1 MKEKKK
7 ALVNLIISAL
17 LLFCALFVAA
27 TSFGWFAFND
37 RVDGSGMGA
46 VIRKDE
52 SNVTIEYYK
61 INSNK
66 AYEFIKVNES
76 EATLGRYN
84 LLNDKYQM
92 LAKVSVKTDSPVT
105 ITATT
110 SVNYYM
116 GSNDAFKLLAAKSK
130 DEPNVPKTGT
140 ATIDGTTIEY
150 TNSLSSVVSFA
161 CLSKNT
167 NATDYASA
175 TDGNGYTLASLPERS
190 RFRSLVDKNN
200 NTIVNTVKVCENLTP
215 DSETVTV
222 GGNTTTNYYVIIVFS
237 YDEDQMSMVFSRN
250 LNNELLSEATED
262 VTLPF
267 LCDFSIT
274 VTQ

>member
-37 RVDGSGMGA
+37 KVDGSGMGA
-46 VIRKDE
+46 TIKKNE
-52 SNVTIEYYK
+52 STVTIEYYN
-61 INSNK
+61 INSDK

-76 EATLGRYN
+76 NAQLGRYN

-92 LAKVSVKTDSPVT
+92 LAKVSVKTNSPVT

-110 SVNYYM
+110 SVSYYM
-116 GSNDAFKLLAAKSK
+116 GSSDAFQLLAPDGNDSSK
-130 DEPNVPKTGT
+130 PKTGT
-140 ATIDGTTIEY
+140 ATIDGTTISY

-161 CLSKNT
+161 FLSN
-167 NATDYASA
+167 NASA
-175 TDGNGYTLASLPERS
+175 TDYEPKADGNGYKLASLPEKS

-215 DSETVTV
+215 DSETITV

-237 YDEDQMSMVFSRN
+237 YDEDQMSMVFSHN

-267 LCDFSIT
+267 LCDFSIA

>member
-37 RVDGSGMGA
+37 KVDGSGMGA
-46 VIRKDE
+46 VIKKNE
-52 SNVTIEYYK
+52 SSVSIEYYN
-61 INSNK
+61 INT
-66 AYEFIKVNES
+66 
-76 EATLGRYN
+76 EATDSAYNFEKVDGSKAALGRYN

-92 LAKVSVKTDSPVT
+92 LAKVSVKTNSPVT

-110 SVNYYM
+110 SVSYYM
-116 GSNDAFKLLAAKSK
+116 GSNDAFQLLAPDDNDSSK
-130 DEPNVPKTGT
+130 PKTGT
-140 ATIDGTTIEY
+140 ATIDGTMISY

-161 CLSKNT
+161 FLSNNT
-167 NATDYASA
+167 SATDYELAAS
-175 TDGNGYTLASLPERS
+175 GNGYKLSALPEKS
-190 RFRSLVDKNN
+190 RFKSLVDKENN
-200 NTIVNTVKVCENLTP
+200 AIVSTVNVCENLTP
-215 DSETVTV
+215 DSEELAD
-222 GGNTTTNYYVIIVFS
+222 GSTNYYVIIVFS
-237 YDEDQMSMVFSRN
+237 YDEEQMSTVFSRN
-250 LNNELLSEATED
+250 LNNALLSEATED

-267 LCDFSIT
+267 MCDFSIS

>member
-46 VIRKDE
+46 VIKKDE
-52 SNVTIEYYK
+52 SNVTIEYYN
-61 INSNK
+61 INSDK
-66 AYEFIKVNES
+66 AYEFTKVES
-76 EATLGRYN
+76 GAKLGRYN

-92 LAKVSVKTDSPVT
+92 LAKVSVKTNSPVT

-110 SVNYYM
+110 SVSYYM
-116 GSNDAFKLLAAKSK
+116 GSNDAFQLLAAKDDDS
-130 DEPNVPKTGT
+130 NVPKTGE

-150 TNSLSSVVSFA
+150 TNSLSSVVSFTW
-161 CLSKNT
+161 LSNNT
-167 NATDYASA
+167 NSTDYKQ
-175 TDGNGYTLASLPERS
+175 TTNGYTLASLPS
-190 RFRSLVDKNN
+190 KDRFKSLVDKDN
-200 NTIVNTVKVCENLTP
+200 NTIVNTVTVCENLTP
-215 DSETVTV
+215 DSETVN
-222 GGNTTTNYYVIIVFS
+222 GSTNYYVIIVFS
-237 YDEDQMSMVFSRN
+237 YDEEQMSTVFSRN
-250 LNNELLSEATED
+250 LNNKLLSEATED

>member
-61 INSNK
+61 INSDK

-116 GSNDAFKLLAAKSK
+116 GSNDAFKLLAAEDKN
-130 DEPNVPKTGT
+130 PNVPQEGNAK
-140 ATIDGTTIEY
+140 IDGTTIKY
-150 TNSLSSVVSFA
+150 TNSLSSVVSFTW
-161 CLSKNT
+161 LSNKT
-167 NATDYASA
+167 NSTDYKQ
-175 TDGNGYTLASLPERS
+175 TPNGYTLASLPERS

-250 LNNELLSEATED
+250 LNNELLSEATDD